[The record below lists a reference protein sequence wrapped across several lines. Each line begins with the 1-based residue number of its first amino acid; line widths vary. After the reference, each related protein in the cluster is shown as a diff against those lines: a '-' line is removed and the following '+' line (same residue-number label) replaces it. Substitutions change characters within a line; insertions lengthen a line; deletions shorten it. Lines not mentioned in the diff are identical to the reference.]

1 MAFQKILIHDV
12 TQLIPAFFH
21 TMQTQTIRLLRA
33 KVDTIRADLLPA
45 TQEAYDAA
53 TTYHDGK
60 WLLLRVSSKSVI
72 RDAQRLLAVKRR
84 ISKEKA

>member
-1 MAFQKILIHDV
+1 MIVFGAEE
-12 TQLIPAFFH
+12 
-21 TMQTQTIRLLRA
+21 RA
-33 KVDTIRADLLPA
+33 KVETIRNELLPA

-60 WLLLRVSSKSVI
+60 WLLLHVSGKDVI